1 MKRNRRVKVDE
12 VEVRDALVE
21 NEIINNKLFDDPTD
35 SFDQFGD
42 NDNDLDDL
50 LRKLDN
56 ITDTFR
62 EENENPFYY
71 FLNMYSY

>member
-1 MKRNRRVKVDE
+1 MKKGRKVRVSETELRDTLVENEVLNNNLFSDPDE
-12 VEVRDALVE
+12 SIDALVE
-21 NEIINNKLFDDPTD
+21 QEDDL
-35 SFDQFGD
+35 
-42 NDNDLDDL
+42 NDL